1 MTKLLLH
8 FFFQQKSAKKGP
20 SVLFGDLLKYTL
32 QCIIVLCL
40 FLSNSNTYGQNQVD
54 TWFKA
59 GRAINAAP
67 GNNFFW
73 DPYPLPPADGTPV
86 STWYDLVTFTPQ
98 DAVQHPAPADY
109 PLPYPDG
116 FDYPFGSPNYLDPA
130 GSIPGLPVLRRN
142 STDNINFNP
151 VVRFDGSGNG
161 QALHFRSNSR
171 DNITVFIVFKAEGA
185 GNSAETQRLLFGG
198 DMDTYHSSTTNLSL
212 GIADGNRFSVGRTWS
227 APGSDYFQSGNVD
240 LLAQPTI
247 GVFKREVINFE
258 EEALTTYVNGILDI
272 SQNRLDNS
280 ADLSLSIFNRLGMHF
295 NSNDPNRNL
304 SGDIAEVLL
313 ADESLPSNYI
323 RRVESY
329 LAIKYGITLYN
340 GPQLGSIV
348 GNDTY
353 RYLAA
358 NGDIIWEAETT
369 YKHDIAGIGA
379 DRFNDN
385 DAVNGGIKLR
395 YTLDQRISKSEN
407 ADAIVTIST
416 NTDFSEDN
424 VDPDSRPTIP
434 GWPTYNYNY
443 LLWANDNGSI
453 NEIATELPTD
463 PVGIT
468 SRIEREWRVQSN
480 QLGGVTPISG
490 VSVRVDLSGSDILD
504 NGNCGIKLLIDT
516 DTDGDFTTGTITEIP
531 ATSIDAGKNAYF
543 ENVTFNHRE
552 VFTIGYGD
560 NTPPTASDPDPI
572 TVCNTAPDPDP
583 TVVDDENDNCGIP
596 TVTWIDDTSDNLS
609 NPETIIRTYQ
619 VTDAAGNSINVKQT
633 ITIYTS
639 PVVDAGEHSKVCG
652 ETDFIASD
660 ATASG
665 YNTLEWSH
673 NGNGSFVNNTLLNA
687 VYQPAASD
695 IGNVVTLTL
704 TATGPNDCQTS
715 DTVEITYRTA
725 PETFAG
731 NDAQVCSNEDYTL
744 SEATASGYD
753 TLQWTTTG
761 DGSFVDSSI
770 LNAVYQP
777 GTNDIST
784 GNVTLRLSATSIDNC
799 TTTDEMVLTIN
810 PSPGVPTITVTP
822 ESCSAAATNIVDNYD
837 ANLTYTSSP
846 AGLTVGAGGAI
857 SNGNDGDDYVITAT
871 NGDGCSAD
879 SATFTFDAD
888 INIGFNVTTNVQHES
903 CWENNNGSVSVA
915 IEDAVLPVTVQLN
928 NGEPMVFHTNSFDI
942 DDLAPGNYEMTV
954 IDDTGCQTTTSFGI
968 QSGGPNLGASVEV
981 MYLCDSN
988 LPSNTI
994 AVTLFDPSISN
1005 DVLYALDS
1013 TDPNDFVLSP
1023 NFGNITSG
1031 EHTLSIMHN
1040 NGCMAEV
1047 PFEVEN
1053 FEQLELT
1060 LASEYVNQITANVT
1074 GGATPYTYYFD
1085 NNEGTASNTY
1095 TIDRSGTFSVR
1106 VVDSNGCEVMQNTT
1120 MNLVDISIP
1129 DFFTPNND
1137 GQNDYWSPKNTELFP
1152 DIETYIFDRYGRK
1165 IQILGPTGEWN
1176 GEYNSKPMPSGDYWY
1191 IVKLNDGSGREFVG
1205 HFTLYR

>member
-8 FFFQQKSAKKGP
+8 FFFQQKSAKKEP
-20 SVLFGDLLKYTL
+20 CVLFGDLLKYTL
-32 QCIIVLCL
+32 QCIIILCI
-40 FLSNSNTYGQNQVD
+40 FLSKSETYGQNQVD

-73 DPYPLPPADGTPV
+73 DPNPLPPADGTPV
-86 STWYDLVTFTPQ
+86 SIWYDLVTYTPQ
-98 DAVQHPAPADY
+98 DAVQHPAPSDY

-116 FDYPFGSPNYLDPA
+116 FDYPFGSPNYLDPT
-130 GSIPGLPVLRRN
+130 GSIPGLPVFRRG
-142 STDNINFNP
+142 STENINFNP

-212 GIADGNRFSVGRTWS
+212 GVADGNRFSIGRTWS

-247 GVFKREVINFE
+247 GVFRREVINFE

-295 NSNDPNRNL
+295 NSSDPNRNL
-304 SGDIAEVLL
+304 TGDIAEVLL

-323 RRVESY
+323 QRAESY

-358 NGDIIWEAETT
+358 NGDIIWEAEAT

-416 NTDFSEDN
+416 NTDFIEDN
-424 VDPDSRPTIP
+424 VDPDSRPAIP

-443 LLWANDNGSI
+443 LLWANDNGNV
-453 NEIATELPTD
+453 NEIFTELPTD
-463 PVGIT
+463 PTGIT

-490 VSVRVDLSGSDILD
+490 VSVRVNLSGSNILTNND
-504 NGNCGIKLLIDT
+504 ACAIKLLIDT
-516 DTDGDFTTGTITEIP
+516 DTDGDFTTGTITEIE
-531 ATSIDAGKNAYF
+531 ATSIDGDGNAYF
-543 ENVTFNHRE
+543 DNVTFNHRE

-560 NTPPTASDPDPI
+560 NTPPTASNPDPI

-583 TVVDDENDNCGIP
+583 TVVDDENDNCGVP

-609 NPETIIRTYQ
+609 NPETIIRTYR

-639 PVVDAGEHSKVCG
+639 PTIDAGENAKVCG
-652 ETDFIASD
+652 ETDFIVSD

-673 NGNGSFVNNTLLNA
+673 NGNGDYVDNTVLNA
-687 VYQPAASD
+687 VYQPVASD
-695 IGNVVTLTL
+695 IGNIVTLTL

-725 PETFAG
+725 PEAFAG
-731 NDAQVCSNEDYTL
+731 NDAQVCSNEDFTL
-744 SEATASGYD
+744 SGATASGYD
-753 TLQWTTTG
+753 ILQWTTTG

-784 GNVTLRLSATSIDNC
+784 GSVTLRLSATSIDNC
-799 TTTDEMVLTIN
+799 TTTDEMVLSISIPANTVFASLPTDDVCGPHWHHCPPTTTTPWPVAGPWPTTGTTHIHT
-810 PSPGVPTITVTP
+810 PSPRRTP
-822 ESCSAAATNIVDNYD
+822 
-837 ANLTYTSSP
+837 
-846 AGLTVGAGGAI
+846 
-857 SNGNDGDDYVITAT
+857 TAT
-871 NGDGCSAD
+871 
-879 SATFTFDAD
+879 T
-888 INIGFNVTTNVQHES
+888 
-903 CWENNNGSVSVA
+903 
-915 IEDAVLPVTVQLN
+915 
-928 NGEPMVFHTNSFDI
+928 
-942 DDLAPGNYEMTV
+942 
-954 IDDTGCQTTTSFGI
+954 TTTS
-968 QSGGPNLGASVEV
+968 P
-981 MYLCDSN
+981 
-988 LPSNTI
+988 
-994 AVTLFDPSISN
+994 
-1005 DVLYALDS
+1005 
-1013 TDPNDFVLSP
+1013 
-1023 NFGNITSG
+1023 
-1031 EHTLSIMHN
+1031 
-1040 NGCMAEV
+1040 
-1047 PFEVEN
+1047 
-1053 FEQLELT
+1053 
-1060 LASEYVNQITANVT
+1060 
-1074 GGATPYTYYFD
+1074 
-1085 NNEGTASNTY
+1085 
-1095 TIDRSGTFSVR
+1095 
-1106 VVDSNGCEVMQNTT
+1106 
-1120 MNLVDISIP
+1120 
-1129 DFFTPNND
+1129 
-1137 GQNDYWSPKNTELFP
+1137 
-1152 DIETYIFDRYGRK
+1152 
-1165 IQILGPTGEWN
+1165 
-1176 GEYNSKPMPSGDYWY
+1176 
-1191 IVKLNDGSGREFVG
+1191 
-1205 HFTLYR
+1205 